1 MKKHNF
7 SSGPSILP
15 ASTIEGAAN
24 AVKEWDDFGGLSLIE
39 VSHRSP
45 AFVAVVDEAVQ
56 SIKDLL
62 NVPSNYDV
70 VFLHGGASLQFCMI
84 PYNLLKEAE
93 KALYLDTGTWSSKAI
108 KEAKLFGDTE
118 VIASSKADNFNHIP
132 TFEINNN
139 DAISYL
145 HITTNNTIYGTQ
157 IYQDVDTNVPLIAD
171 MSSDIFSRP
180 IDVSKYDII
189 YAGAQKN
196 LGPAGVSIA
205 IIKQGILGKTARSIP
220 SMLNYQTHI
229 DKDSMFNTPP
239 VFAIYT
245 SLLTLRW
252 LKENGGVEAM
262 KDRNEVKA
270 KLLYD
275 EIDRHPLF
283 EGTANKA
290 DRSKMNVTFILKDK
304 AFEEAFLAFC
314 ESKGISGI
322 KGHRSVGGFRASI
335 YNAMSIESVQHLVN
349 CIQEFKV

>member
-1 MKKHNF
+1 
-7 SSGPSILP
+7 
-15 ASTIEGAAN
+15 
-24 AVKEWDDFGGLSLIE
+24 
-39 VSHRSP
+39 
-45 AFVAVVDEAVQ
+45 
-56 SIKDLL
+56 
-62 NVPSNYDV
+62 
-70 VFLHGGASLQFCMI
+70 
-84 PYNLLKEAE
+84 
-93 KALYLDTGTWSSKAI
+93 
-108 KEAKLFGDTE
+108 
-118 VIASSKADNFNHIP
+118 
-132 TFEINNN
+132 
-139 DAISYL
+139 
-145 HITTNNTIYGTQ
+145 
-157 IYQDVDTNVPLIAD
+157 